1 MLGNARVRPEQLA
14 AVGRSVRLRLVKED
28 INKLIRSGSGK
39 LADNAKREDQMVQD
53 IVDQL
58 YEPQIPP
65 KKNERARTYTD
76 KTGSSC
82 TCC

>member
-1 MLGNARVRPEQLA
+1 MRD
-14 AVGRSVRLRLVKED
+14 KENS
-28 INKLIRSGSGK
+28 NKLVSRGNGK
-39 LADNAKREDQMVQD
+39 LADNAKREDQMVQG
-53 IVDQL
+53 IVDLL
-58 YEPQIPP
+58 YEPQIPQ

>member
-1 MLGNARVRPEQLA
+1 MA
-14 AVGRSVRLRLVKED
+14 AVGRSVRLGIVKED

-39 LADNAKREDQMVQD
+39 LADNDKREDQMVQD
-53 IVDQL
+53 IDDQL
-58 YEPQIPP
+58 YEPQIPQ

-76 KTGSSC
+76 KTGPSC